1 MSETLVLSQSYE
13 PVARVPWQ
21 RAITLL
27 WEGKVEVVEEYEDW
41 TVKSVTLEFKVP
53 SVIRFLK
60 KVFGRKRAV
69 KFSRENVYARD
80 GGRCQ
85 YCSTKVPR
93 PEATYDHVVP
103 RAQGG
108 QTRWEN
114 IVIACVPC
122 NQKKGGR
129 TPEQAR
135 MALLSTPV
143 KPKKLPDTVRVT
155 FTYQKG
161 MPASWANWLRSV
173 QYWNGELDQT

>member
-1 MSETLVLSQSYE
+1 METLVLSQSYE
-13 PVARVPWQ
+13 PVARVSWQ

-27 WEGKVEVVEEYEDW
+27 FENKVEVVEEYEDW
-41 TVKSVTLEFKVP
+41 TVKSVTIEFKVP

-60 KVFGRKRAV
+60 KVIGRKRAV
-69 KFSRENVYARD
+69 KFSRENVFARD
-80 GGRCQ
+80 SGRCQ
-85 YCSTKVPR
+85 YCASKVTR

-129 TPEQAR
+129 TPEQAK
-135 MALLSTPV
+135 MHLLSVPV
-143 KPKKLPDTVRVT
+143 KPKKLPDTVRLT
-155 FTYQKG
+155 FTFQKG
-161 MPASWANWLRSV
+161 MPASWATWLRSV
-173 QYWNGELDQT
+173 QYWNGELEGG